1 MTRETGSL
9 KHRIVTQIQAS
20 QGLTDRELT
29 NVLLGKESG
38 QQAVNQAARALEA
51 AGCIVR
57 RVRPD
62 GKIGNF
68 PVSEPVSCEGA
79 AAVVGGSS
87 EQNSHPA
94 ILSEDDVKRSIA
106 TWLETSGWTINVKWG
121 HERGID
127 IEAVRD
133 KERWIIEAKGS
144 GSLNPMRVNYFLM
157 ILGETLQRMDDE
169 DAKYSIA
176 LPDLEQYRRLWSRLP
191 HLAKARTRISMIFV
205 APDGQV
211 REEA

>member
-1 MTRETGSL
+1 MTRNAGSL
-9 KHRIVTQIQAS
+9 KNRIVTQIQTS

-29 NVLLGKESG
+29 NILLGKETG
-38 QQAVNQAARALEA
+38 QQAVNQAARALES
-51 AGCIVR
+51 AGCLVR

-62 GKIGNF
+62 GKIGNYAVLD
-68 PVSEPVSCEGA
+68 PVSREKVV
-79 AAVVGGSS
+79 AVVGRSPD
-87 EQNSHPA
+87 ENSHPA
-94 ILSEDDVKRSIA
+94 ILSEDDVKRNIA
-106 TWLETSGWTINVKWG
+106 TWLETNGWTVTVRWG